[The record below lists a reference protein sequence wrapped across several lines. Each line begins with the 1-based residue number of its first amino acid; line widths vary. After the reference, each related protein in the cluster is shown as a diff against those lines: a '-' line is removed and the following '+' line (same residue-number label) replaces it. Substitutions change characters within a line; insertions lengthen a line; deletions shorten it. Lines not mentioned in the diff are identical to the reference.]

1 MTCEGPNQETTRKS
15 GTGNLNDMER
25 QTSRRLPAQL
35 QLDLEGRGVAD
46 HGSGSEAVSGT
57 AGQVAGQVSKA
68 EEGTRAWEQEL
79 MERVAEEANLVEAL
93 GRVCAS
99 KGSAGI
105 DQMSVAELRTWM
117 SQRHR
122 AELRERLISGS

>member
-1 MTCEGPNQETTRKS
+1 
-15 GTGNLNDMER
+15 
-25 QTSRRLPAQL
+25 
-35 QLDLEGRGVAD
+35 
-46 HGSGSEAVSGT
+46 
-57 AGQVAGQVSKA
+57 
-68 EEGTRAWEQEL
+68 
-79 MERVAEEANLVEAL
+79 MERVAEEANLVEVL